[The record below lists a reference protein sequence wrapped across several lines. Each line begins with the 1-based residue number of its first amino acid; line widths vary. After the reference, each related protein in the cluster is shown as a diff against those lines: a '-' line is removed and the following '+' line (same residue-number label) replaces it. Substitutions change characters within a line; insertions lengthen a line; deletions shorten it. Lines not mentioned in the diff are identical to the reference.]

1 MAVVAHV
8 GIEPTS
14 VPSDGMT
21 KLCLTDHDFFRLDI
35 DGGVLE
41 HHVPSLVFRFLMF
54 YLLYMIFNIG
64 GNRTTLLPDY
74 EPGTLPL
81 SYDVLTCFFLNSVRK
96 KLYIYKWTPI
106 FLLAYKY
113 RYII

>member
-1 MAVVAHV
+1 MAQV

-14 VPSDGMT
+14 VPSDGIT

-41 HHVPSLVFRFLMF
+41 HHGTFVRFSLLIF

-64 GNRTTLLPDY
+64 GSRTTLLPDY
-74 EPGTLPL
+74 GPGTLPL
-81 SYDVLTCFFLNSVRK
+81 SYDVLTCANNLCIVS
-96 KLYIYKWTPI
+96 
-106 FLLAYKY
+106 
-113 RYII
+113 